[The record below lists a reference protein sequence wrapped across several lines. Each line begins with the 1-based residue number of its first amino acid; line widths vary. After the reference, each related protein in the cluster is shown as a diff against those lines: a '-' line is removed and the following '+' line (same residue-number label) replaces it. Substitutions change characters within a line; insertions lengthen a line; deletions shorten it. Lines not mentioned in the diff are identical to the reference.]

1 MFQSLCTQ
9 NPVFLLIIQL
19 CEPSLRTC
27 SLNIKRKKIQKSKL
41 NKKSS
46 HPEPQNRN
54 TVIYTPQ
61 QKLNNIIINMSNDY
75 PGALKEMFKK
85 N

>member
-1 MFQSLCTQ
+1 M
-9 NPVFLLIIQL
+9 
-19 CEPSLRTC
+19 
-27 SLNIKRKKIQKSKL
+27 QKSKL

-46 HPEPQNRN
+46 HPEPQNKN
-54 TVIYTPQ
+54 TVIHTPQ